1 MAEVADEGP
10 PGTLPPWRRRNV
22 LITGMVIV
30 AAAVAAAVVLW
41 PGSQS
46 REYTTVPPPCT
57 LVTAAT
63 LGRYLPGATSA
74 PLGPS
79 VPGGC
84 HWLSTSGR
92 QGQRELT
99 VVAAV
104 FGSPSGVAEA
114 KKDFELNARGTLQT
128 PNHEITFTVTRQSVP
143 GLGDQAAAQILQP
156 GKNAIPP
163 TPVIVVDVRSVNA
176 ALVVTLNV
184 DQAGS
189 ARLPTGPQLLSDA
202 VAVARDVLAVLAHA
216 GR

>member
-1 MAEVADEGP
+1 M
-10 PGTLPPWRRRNV
+10 RSV
-22 LITGMVIV
+22 LIAGVV
-30 AAAVAAAVVLW
+30 VGAAAIGAAVVLW
-41 PGSQS
+41 PGSHP
-46 REYTTVPPPCT
+46 REYTTLPPPCT

-63 LGRYLPGATSA
+63 LARYLPGATSA
-74 PLGPS
+74 PLGSS

-99 VVAAV
+99 VIGAV
-104 FGSPSGVAEA
+104 FGSPSGVADA
-114 KKDFELNARGTLQT
+114 KKDFELNAHTTLQT
-128 PNHEITFTVTRQSVP
+128 PNHEIAFTVTRQSVP

-163 TPVIVVDVRSVNA
+163 TPVIAVDVRSANA
-176 ALVVTLNV
+176 DVLVTLSV
-184 DQAGS
+184 DQARS

-202 VAVARDVLAVLAHA
+202 VAITRDVLAVLAHA